1 MAVSPPDQKSKPRVF
16 HGWYIVATVILVGTF
31 LGGFQSYAF
40 SFFFI
45 PISEDL
51 GLNRTSTSGVL
62 TLRAIVM
69 AIFALPVGL
78 FLDKYGS
85 RVLMVTGII
94 IAGFSTISMYWVNSL
109 WAFYLAMGVGRTLGV
124 ATAAGE
130 VGTTT
135 VAKWF
140 VRRRGRAMAFATM
153 GTPMAGV
160 VLPVLT
166 VFLISSFGWR
176 TAFAMYGIFLMAVL
190 LLPAFLFMRRMPE
203 DVGLLPDGDSPEDEA
218 VPGIGHPRA
227 SASAEDPI
235 WTMAQAVRTPSLWLL
250 TISMNFSLVM
260 IGAVTLHMVPYITDH
275 GFSEGLSAAA
285 ITVTAIGAVSAKF
298 FWGFLA
304 EKYPFRYL
312 MALGQVL
319 DAASLV
325 VLVAFP
331 SSLGILIAGAM
342 FGFARTQ
349 ALWNALGYATYY
361 GRHFLGSVR
370 GVVAPFRLIS
380 GAGGPIL
387 AGVFYDSFGNYT
399 AVFLLLAG
407 SSMTGAFFA
416 LLARPP
422 VHPSERASVEPV
434 DLTQG
439 G

>member
-1 MAVSPPDQKSKPRVF
+1 MAVTPTQRKPKPHIF
-16 HGWYIVATVILVGTF
+16 HGWYIVGTVILVGTF

-69 AIFALPVGL
+69 AIFALPVGI

-94 IAGFSTISMYWVNSL
+94 IGGLATISMYWVNSL

-176 TAFAMYGIFLMAVL
+176 AAFAMYGVFLMAVL

-203 DVGLLPDGDSPEDEA
+203 DMGLLPDGASPDDEA
-218 VPGIGHPRA
+218 IPTHRRQQTSVA
-227 SASAEDPI
+227 DPV
-235 WTMAQAVRTPSLWLL
+235 WTMHQAVRTPSLWLL
-250 TISMNFSLVM
+250 TVSMNFSLVM
-260 IGAVTLHMVPYITDH
+260 IGAVTLHMVPYITDQ
-275 GFSEGLSAAA
+275 GFSESLGAAA
-285 ITVTAIGAVSAKF
+285 ITVTAVGAVSAKF
-298 FWGFLA
+298 FWGFLS
-304 EKYPFRYL
+304 EKYAFRYL
-312 MALGQVL
+312 MALGQLL

-325 VLVAFP
+325 VLIAFP
-331 SSLGILIAGAM
+331 SPLGILVAGGM

-349 ALWNALGYATYY
+349 AIWNALGYASYY
-361 GRHFLGSVR
+361 GRHFLGSIR
-370 GVVAPFRLIS
+370 GVVAPFRLLS

-387 AGVFYDSFGNYT
+387 AGVFYDSFGNYN
-399 AVFLLLAG
+399 AVFLLLAA
-407 SSMTGAFFA
+407 SSVIGAFFA

-422 VHPSERASVEPV
+422 VHPSEEA
-434 DLTQG
+434 
-439 G
+439 